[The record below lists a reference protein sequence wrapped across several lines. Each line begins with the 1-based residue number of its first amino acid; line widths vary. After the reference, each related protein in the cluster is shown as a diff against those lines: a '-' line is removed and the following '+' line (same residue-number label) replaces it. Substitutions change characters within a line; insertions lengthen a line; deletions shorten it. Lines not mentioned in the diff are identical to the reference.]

1 MNHALFALRRSAHL
15 GLAAM
20 LILVMAACAPADD
33 GGNGATDGGDNTGGG
48 TVAVSGGTVEITADD
63 LAFDANVI
71 QATAGEAFTV
81 TFVNNDTMPHNISFY
96 MEEGGEEIVVGEV
109 INGGETVEVE
119 VPALDA
125 GEYFFVCDVH
135 PAEMTGS
142 LVVEG

>member
-1 MNHALFALRRSAHL
+1 VNHALFALRRSAHL

-20 LILVMAACAPADD
+20 LLVVMAACAPAD
-33 GGNGATDGGDNTGGG
+33 DGGDNTGGG
-48 TVAVSGGTVEITADD
+48 TVAVSGGSVEITADD

-71 QATAGEAFTV
+71 QAPAGEAFTV
-81 TFVNNDTMPHNISFY
+81 TLVNNDTMPHNISFY

-109 INGGETVEVE
+109 IKGGETVEVE

-142 LVVEG
+142 LGVEG